1 MKKVSVVISCFNSG
15 KTIPELIEKL
25 NPVINNLHDYKFE
38 LVFVDDGSED
48 ETYSLLIDL
57 SKKETTPVVIIKFE
71 KNYGQIAAILAGLKH
86 ASGDASIIMSSD
98 MQDPPELI
106 TSFVKEW
113 ERGNDLV
120 GGERIKREDPLIRS
134 VGGWFWYNMVL
145 RKIIPNMP
153 LGGSDYALISK
164 KIADNLVA
172 NSANMRFLQAEIIK
186 YAKKITYIPY
196 KRGKIKQ
203 NRPSGWSFL
212 KLLGHLLDTSFLHL
226 EMRFPFIIYHFLIAI
241 INGLIFWLHTHGS
254 ISFHLWIFCLFMSLI
269 LTVFIDTIILL
280 EGLKRIIRSLN
291 TAHLYTIESVVR
303 TDTSEK

>member
-1 MKKVSVVISCFNSG
+1 MKNISVVISCFNSS
-15 KTIPELIEKL
+15 KTLPELIERL
-25 NPVINNLHDYKFE
+25 NPVINNLSDYKFE

-48 ETYSLLIDL
+48 ETFSLLQSI
-57 SKKETTPVVIIKFE
+57 SKKETTPIVVIKFE
-71 KNYGQIAAILAGLKH
+71 KNYGQIAAILAGLKY

-106 TSFVKEW
+106 TTFVKEW
-113 ERGNDLV
+113 EKGNDLV

-153 LGGSDYALISK
+153 IGGSDYALISR

-172 NSANMRFLQAEIIK
+172 NTANMRFLQAEIIK

-203 NRPSGWSFL
+203 NRPSGWSFI

-226 EMRFPFIIYHFLIAI
+226 EMRFPFIVYHCLIAI
-241 INGLIFWLHTHGS
+241 INGLGVWLYSQGN
-254 ISFHLWIFCLFMSLI
+254 ISFHIWIACLFISLI
-269 LTVFIDTIILL
+269 LTIFIDTIILL

-291 TAHLYTIESVVR
+291 TAHLYTIEQIV
-303 TDTSEK
+303 TNKGQK

>member
-1 MKKVSVVISCFNSG
+1 MKKVSVVISCFNSA
-15 KTIPELIEKL
+15 KTIPELIERL
-25 NPVINNLHDYKFE
+25 NVVINDLTDYVFE
-38 LVFVDDGSED
+38 FVFVDDGSSD
-48 ETYSLLIDL
+48 ETNQLLVQY
-57 SKKETTPVVIIKFE
+57 SKKEKAPFVIIKFE
-71 KNYGQIAAILAGLKH
+71 KNYGQIAAILAGLKY

-106 TSFVKEW
+106 TTFVSEW
-113 ERGNDLV
+113 EKGNDLV
-120 GGERIKREDPLIRS
+120 GAERIKREDPIIRS

-164 KIADNLVA
+164 KISDNLVA

-203 NRPSGWSFL
+203 NRPSGWSFF

-226 EMRFPFIIYHFLIAI
+226 EMRFPFIVFHCLIAI
-241 INGLIFWLHTHGS
+241 INGLIFWLHANGNV
-254 ISFHLWIFCLFMSLI
+254 SFQYWIFCLFTSLI
-269 LTVFIDTIILL
+269 LTIFFDTIILL

-291 TAHLYTIESVVR
+291 TAHLYTIESIVR
-303 TDTSEK
+303 TDINEK